1 MIALDDAAWS
11 APWRSVRVGE
21 KLVLGGGLLLTA
33 LLAPPWPAAP
43 LVGLAAIIATLG
55 PARIPPRILA
65 IGFAAPLAF
74 ITIGAISVALQVG
87 NPDAAV
93 WFRLGPLSMDATTA
107 ANGAQIFGRSAAGTL
122 AILMMATTTPM
133 VDMLGWARRRGVPGP
148 LVEIASLT
156 YRLLF
161 VLLDVLTGTRAA
173 QIARLADAPG
183 GGLPGLRRRW
193 NAISL
198 AMGSLLVRSWDR
210 SARLADGLAAR
221 GIDGDLVLLQARHPA
236 RPGFVMTS
244 VGLIAA
250 IWALVGV
257 WLVIG

>member
-198 AMGSLLVRSWDR
+198 GAMGSLLVRSRPIGAVGRWAGR
-210 SARLADGLAAR
+210 SRYR
-221 GIDGDLVLLQARHPA
+221 R
-236 RPGFVMTS
+236 RPGAAAGRTRRVRVSWMTS